1 MIINRDFDD
10 FKKILEN
17 KEKCKILL
25 RPRNWFYKL
34 LFFQN
39 PLKEIVLWNNMVAI
53 SICSGKYIYNAE
65 FVRDQTK
72 NQIKIKNSIAG
83 AVLVF
88 CCVLLLSWC
97 CSGALLVLFWSCS
110 GALLVLFW

>member
-39 PLKEIVLWNNMVAI
+39 PLKEIVVWNNMVTI

-72 NQIKIKNSIAG
+72 NQIKIKNSVTG
-83 AVLVF
+83 AV
-88 CCVLLLSWC
+88 
-97 CSGALLVLFWSCS
+97 FWYFLNSYMS
-110 GALLVLFW
+110 KRIEHNWKKAIK